1 MSVDRVVYTQSGI
14 KITSAKTASAGI
26 DLQTV
31 QNATFTVNIP
41 RENVNTLGAEGS
53 VFRPQLDAPDASIEF
68 NIVPAVSGS
77 PAWSPAIADD
87 YIDTALAGDPSGDQ
101 ATVEAKGIGKV
112 ESALMNSLSCEATV
126 GAMANMT
133 ISFTGSPSTAAP
145 PSTLSS
151 PGQPTTLTLV
161 ESKDVTVA
169 DTGKFESACAQ
180 SASVAWDL
188 PVVNVIC
195 LGGDPADP
203 SKVYP
208 FGNPPGTS
216 SITVEGLD
224 DALRWNAKSNDYTL
238 SIGVFDFELKGGF
251 VDSQTNSVAVGDVFA
266 TFNYVIG
273 GTADSFTIT

>member
-14 KITSAKTASAGI
+14 KITSAKTATGGI

-41 RENVNTLGAEGS
+41 RENVNTLGAEGT

-68 NIVPAVSGS
+68 NIVPATSGS
-77 PAWSPAIADD
+77 PKWSATVADD
-87 YIDTALAGDPSGDQ
+87 FIDTALSGDPSGDQ
-101 ATVEAKGIGKV
+101 ATVEALGIGKV

-145 PSTLSS
+145 PSTLAAPAS
-151 PGQPTTLTLV
+151 PTSLTLV
-161 ESKDVTVA
+161 QSKDVTVA
-169 DTGKFESACAQ
+169 DGTFKSACAQ

-188 PVVNVIC
+188 PVVNVLC

-208 FGNPPGTS
+208 FGNPPGTAS
-216 SITVEGLD
+216 MTIEGLD
-224 DALRWNAKSNDYTL
+224 DALRWNAAKDDYKL
-238 SIGVFDFELKGGF
+238 SIGAFEFELAGGF

>member
-14 KITSAKTASAGI
+14 KITSATSATGGI
-26 DLQTV
+26 DLETV

-41 RENVNTLGAEGS
+41 RENVNTLGAEGT
-53 VFRPQLDAPDASIEF
+53 VFRPQLDAPDASVEF

-77 PAWSPAIADD
+77 PAWTAKVADD
-87 YIDTALAGDPSGDQ
+87 FIKTALAGDPSGDQ
-101 ATVEAKGIGKV
+101 AEVEAKGIGKV

-145 PSTLSS
+145 PATLAA
-151 PGQPTTLTLV
+151 PGSPTTLTLV

-169 DTGKFESACAQ
+169 DGTFASKCAQ

-188 PVVNVIC
+188 PVVNILC
-195 LGGDPADP
+195 LGGDPEDP
-203 SKVYP
+203 SVVYP

-216 SITVEGLD
+216 SITIEGLD
-224 DALRWNAKSNDYTL
+224 DALRWNAGSTDYKL
-238 SIGVFDFELKGGF
+238 SIGIFEFELKGGF

-273 GTADSFTIT
+273 GTADSFTIN

>member
-14 KITSAKTASAGI
+14 KITSATSATGGI
-26 DLQTV
+26 DLETV

-41 RENVNTLGAEGS
+41 RENVNTLGAEGT
-53 VFRPQLDAPDASIEF
+53 VFRPQLDAPDASVEF

-77 PAWSPAIADD
+77 PAWTAKVADD
-87 YIDTALAGDPSGDQ
+87 FIKTALAGDPSGDQ
-101 ATVEAKGIGKV
+101 AEVEAKGIGKV

-145 PSTLSS
+145 PATLAA
-151 PGQPTTLTLV
+151 PGSPTTLTLV

-169 DTGKFESACAQ
+169 DGTFASKCAQ

-188 PVVNVIC
+188 PVVNILC
-195 LGGDPADP
+195 LGGDPEDP
-203 SKVYP
+203 SVVYP

-216 SITVEGLD
+216 SITIEGLD
-224 DALRWNAKSNDYTL
+224 DALRWNAGSTDYKL
-238 SIGVFDFELKGGF
+238 SIGIFEFELKGGF

-273 GTADSFTIT
+273 GTADSFKIS

>member
-1 MSVDRVVYTQSGI
+1 MSVDRVVYTSSGI
-14 KITSAKTASAGI
+14 KITSAKSAVGGI

-41 RENVNTLGAEGS
+41 RENVNTLGAEGT

-68 NIVPAVSGS
+68 NIVPATSGS
-77 PAWSPAIADD
+77 PKWSATVADD
-87 YIDTALAGDPSGDQ
+87 FIDTALSGDPSGDQ
-101 ATVEAKGIGKV
+101 ATVEALGIGKV

-145 PSTLSS
+145 PNTLATPAS
-151 PGQPTTLTLV
+151 PTSLTLV
-161 ESKDVTVA
+161 QSKDVTVS
-169 DTGKFESACAQ
+169 DSTFKSACAQ

-188 PVVNVIC
+188 PVVNVLC

-216 SITVEGLD
+216 SMTIEGLD
-224 DALRWNAKSNDYTL
+224 DALRWNAAKDDYKL
-238 SIGVFDFELKGGF
+238 SIGAFEFELAGGF

-273 GTADSFTIT
+273 GTADSFTIN

>member
-1 MSVDRVVYTQSGI
+1 MSVDRVVYTSSGI
-14 KITSAKTASAGI
+14 KITSAKSATGGI

-41 RENVNTLGAEGS
+41 RENVNTLGAEGT

-68 NIVPAVSGS
+68 NIVPATSGS
-77 PAWSPAIADD
+77 PKWSATVADD
-87 YIDTALAGDPSGDQ
+87 FIDTALSGDPSGDQ
-101 ATVEAKGIGKV
+101 ATVEALGIGKV

-145 PSTLSS
+145 PNTLAAPAS
-151 PGQPTTLTLV
+151 PTSLTLV
-161 ESKDVTVA
+161 QSKDVTVSDA
-169 DTGKFESACAQ
+169 TFKSACAQ

-188 PVVNVIC
+188 PVVNVLC

-208 FGNPPGTS
+208 FGNPPGTAS
-216 SITVEGLD
+216 MTIEGLD
-224 DALRWNAKSNDYTL
+224 DALRWNAAKDDYKL
-238 SIGVFDFELKGGF
+238 SIGAFEFELAGGF

-273 GTADSFTIT
+273 GTADSFEIS

>member
-14 KITSAKTASAGI
+14 KITSAKTATGGI

-41 RENVNTLGAEGS
+41 RENVNTLGAEGT

-77 PAWSPAIADD
+77 PKWSATVADD
-87 YIDTALAGDPSGDQ
+87 FIDTALAGDPSGDQ
-101 ATVEAKGIGKV
+101 ATVEALGIGKV

-145 PSTLSS
+145 PVTLAAPAS
-151 PGQPTTLTLV
+151 PTTLTLV
-161 ESKDVTVA
+161 ESKDVTV
-169 DTGKFESACAQ
+169 DDGTFKSACAQ

-188 PVVNVIC
+188 PVVNVLC
-195 LGGDPADP
+195 LGGDPRDP

-208 FGNPPGTS
+208 FGNPPGTA

-224 DALRWNAKSNDYTL
+224 DALRWNAGSTDYKL
-238 SIGVFDFELKGGF
+238 SIGAFEFELAGGF

-273 GTADSFTIT
+273 GTADSFTIN

>member
-1 MSVDRVVYTQSGI
+1 MSVDRVVYTSSGI
-14 KITSAKTASAGI
+14 KITSAKSATGGI

-41 RENVNTLGAEGS
+41 RENVNTLGAEGT

-68 NIVPAVSGS
+68 NIVPATSGS
-77 PAWSPAIADD
+77 PKWGPTEADA
-87 YIDTALAGDPSGDQ
+87 YINNALAGDPTGDQ
-101 ATVEAKGIGKV
+101 ATVEALGIGKV

-151 PGQPTTLTLV
+151 PGSPTSLSLV

-169 DTGKFESACAQ
+169 NVGKFESACAQ

-188 PVVNVIC
+188 PVVNVLC

-208 FGNPPGTS
+208 FGNPPGTAS
-216 SITVEGLD
+216 MTIEGLD
-224 DALRWNAKSNDYTL
+224 DALRWNAATSDYTL
-238 SIGVFDFELKGGF
+238 TIGVFDFELKGGF
-251 VDSQTNSVAVGDVFA
+251 IDSQTNSVAVGDVFA

-273 GTADSFTIT
+273 GTADSFTIN